1 MGTTYKTKVNQIHDF
16 SFEENEIL
24 KMNLVEKSKG
34 SYHVIDEN
42 KSFKAQV
49 ITADFNKK
57 KYTVQVNGNDYE
69 VAISNEL
76 DALIADLGLETSVG
90 KKENDLKAPMPG
102 LVVAVNIAVGQ
113 EVKEGEG
120 ILVLEAMKMEN
131 TLLAPR
137 DGIVKSI
144 GVKEGDKV
152 EKNELLIEI
161 E

>member
-1 MGTTYKTKVNQIHDF
+1 MGNTYKTKVNQAHDF

-24 KMNLVEKSKG
+24 KMNLVGKSKD

-49 ITADFNKK
+49 IAADFNKK